1 MSTSI
6 EKSNT
11 ESSKHQLVGSLIAIF
26 TAVVLVGALFW
37 TQKGPE
43 AKLEALPPLK
53 VVVVEV
59 KQQDLI
65 PRESL
70 TGRLQPIKTAQLKF
84 EVQGRVEQ
92 RLVEPGLS
100 VEANQPLLI
109 LDDDDL
115 RDQFTQAESQYQIE
129 EAGIKRDQ
137 RMLKLA
143 KDNLAL
149 QEAEVE
155 RFEQLNNDSLISASQ
170 FDAARQQMLSLDS
183 QVSDLQYKVTTSK
196 ARLSLKK
203 SERDV
208 ANRNLNRATLKAP
221 FAGYVNEVNV
231 QVGDLITATEVV
243 ATIVDTSSLDLHL
256 DVRGKVAN
264 ALILGQ
270 DIMVRVGSKSI
281 NGKLIALQ
289 PDPDASTNTHALRIR
304 LPGDNIKSGML
315 ANAELPLVT
324 QLDAITVPVSAVATN
339 AGESHVYIFNNGHL
353 KRAPV
358 IIQQRVGA
366 EYIILTG
373 LNPGEL
379 IVARDVSG
387 LVDGQQVTADL

>member
-11 ESSKHQLVGSLIAIF
+11 ESSRHQLVGSLIAIF
-26 TAVVLVGALFW
+26 TAAVLVGALFW

-43 AKLEALPPLK
+43 AKLQALPPLK

-208 ANRNLNRATLKAP
+208 AERNLNRATLKAP

-366 EYIILTG
+366 
-373 LNPGEL
+373 
-379 IVARDVSG
+379 
-387 LVDGQQVTADL
+387 